1 MAKAGWDAQVLKEME
16 TSITVKLRE
25 FWDAGIR
32 GPDFVWAATGPAL
45 EAYSRYPAVK
55 KASEPGALMTVTEFL
70 RHVRRIVVDFVVGRV
85 LTRDEAMITD
95 SAGLDDVTTYYL
107 LHRNDFGLKD
117 APAGACIL
125 YAVSCNLAE
134 RQLADQ
140 YEILSRGKG
149 TVAEEEDE
157 DAEAEEGA
165 EEVETSGGGGTFRLR
180 AWSHRKHRMLGL
192 DTEGGR
198 AAPLIDQVHKL
209 MHQWKGG
216 DVNKVNEYLDSRG
229 LRRSPIFAQ
238 LLQALIELAPHGDE
252 ERSILESLSNH
263 VRSLGAAA
271 QGALPV

>member
-1 MAKAGWDAQVLKEME
+1 
-16 TSITVKLRE
+16 
-25 FWDAGIR
+25 
-32 GPDFVWAATGPAL
+32 
-45 EAYSRYPAVK
+45 
-55 KASEPGALMTVTEFL
+55 
-70 RHVRRIVVDFVVGRV
+70 
-85 LTRDEAMITD
+85 
-95 SAGLDDVTTYYL
+95 VTTYYL

-125 YAVSCNLAE
+125 YAVSCNLSE
-134 RQLADQ
+134 GQLADQ
-140 YEILSRGKG
+140 YEILGRGKG
-149 TVAEEEDE
+149 TVAEEENE
-157 DAEAEEGA
+157 DAEADEGA
-165 EEVETSGGGGTFRLR
+165 EEVETIGGGGTFRLR

-209 MHQWKGG
+209 MHLWKGG
-216 DVNKVNEYLDSRG
+216 DVNKINEYLDSRG

-238 LLQALIELAPHGDE
+238 LLQALIELAPQGDE